1 MKLDI
6 IGFMLKHGH
15 VLVDDDRTDELFLLS
30 YWMRHHE
37 LCFEEVQ

>member
-6 IGFMLKHGH
+6 TEFMLKHGH
-15 VLVDDDRTDELFLLS
+15 VLVNDRTDELFLLT

-37 LCFEEVQ
+37 LCLEEVQ